1 MALKS
6 RTLLAVAGALLILAA
21 LPLMGASTAQPP
33 ATIAKKPHS
42 KLHHARRHHRVR
54 GQKAID
60 DTRVRQIQEA
70 LVREHYLKGDPSGK
84 WDANTQAAM
93 RRYQSDQG
101 WQTKTVPD
109 ARALIRLGLGPDQ
122 EHLLNPDSAMTT
134 EPAMAHSKAAKS
146 TMAVTNPGTAGAA
159 PAGASPVSTP
169 ADANPQR

>member
-1 MALKS
+1 MVAGVLL
-6 RTLLAVAGALLILAA
+6 LLAAM
-21 LPLMGASTAQPP
+21 PLMGATTAQPS
-33 ATIAKKPHS
+33 ASTTKKPHS

-60 DTRVRQIQEA
+60 DNRVRQIQEA

-84 WDANTQAAM
+84 WDASTQAAM

-134 EPAMAHSKAAKS
+134 GPTSGRPGAAKS
-146 TMAVTNPGTAGAA
+146 TLAVTNPGTAGSA
-159 PAGASPVSTP
+159 PTASPVSTP
-169 ADANPQR
+169 ADSNPQR